1 MTRPQ
6 PTAAPAQAPSSAMPS
21 GPLPD
26 AAPAQVP
33 FNEYRYSLRRRLL
46 GVLISTL
53 ALLWLATLGAAF
65 LRAHAVAD
73 DIFDAHLEQ
82 TAHMLL
88 AAPFVGAAVLP
99 PVPASHLPPANDAIL
114 FQVWETRPGL
124 PAHLLFHA
132 AGANDGPL
140 TRLDGFSE
148 TQWRGDRWRFY
159 SERSPDGRRQVQV
172 AQSHDIRFAL
182 AQDAAIRLL
191 LPLLAGLPLL
201 ALAAWIA
208 VSRSLAPLG
217 RIAAH
222 LEQRRPEATE
232 PVARDALPDEVA
244 PLVTALDRLF
254 ARIGRVLENERQ
266 FTANAAHE
274 LRTPLA
280 SLKTQA
286 QVALRAPKE
295 ETRERALHQVLE
307 GADRLGRLVDQL
319 LTLARLDP
327 TLRECPGRP
336 VDLLPIAREVL
347 AQQAPAAL
355 ERGVSLAL
363 EAPPEGTLPTLGNP
377 DLLAILLRNLVDNG
391 VRYSAPAAPGQEGQ
405 VRVRLERTPGG
416 AVLRVTDSGPGIP
429 ADQREAAL
437 GRFTRLAPE
446 RAEGSG
452 LGLSIVA
459 RIAALHGASLSLAE
473 GPEGR
478 GLAVTVG
485 FPPRE
490 PGEPL

>member
-6 PTAAPAQAPSSAMPS
+6 PTAAPAQAPSSAIPS

-114 FQVWETRPGL
+114 FQVWETRPGQ

-217 RIAAH
+217 RIATH

-405 VRVRLERTPGG
+405 VRVHLERTPEGP
-416 AVLRVTDSGPGIP
+416 VLRVTDSGPGIP

-473 GPEGR
+473 GPGGR

-490 PGEPL
+490 PGGSL